1 MSDRKP
7 GRLDLLQTVAMTLAF
22 AGAIASLYF
31 MFKAGRNQRSFLII
45 AFFTAWVLSPYAGL
59 FLAAKTSNRRFVP
72 IRALIY
78 WLMIILAIGSV
89 VAYSGILTPSG
100 TKGAFI
106 FLVAP
111 FISWIVIAILI
122 LIGGRHTT
130 KS

>member
-1 MSDRKP
+1 
-7 GRLDLLQTVAMTLAF
+7 
-22 AGAIASLYF
+22 
-31 MFKAGRNQRSFLII
+31 
-45 AFFTAWVLSPYAGL
+45 
-59 FLAAKTSNRRFVP
+59 
-72 IRALIY
+72 
-78 WLMIILAIGSV
+78 MIILAIGSV